1 MIVYNNGALY
11 LARSSVQW
19 AEKQGLPH
27 GVKWNRTVWGAESQ
41 IDMVEWKVNTHKIA
55 MFIFEWLF
63 MFVVPR
69 LVTKIGGPKKKKIV
83 GIEEKNRKIQ
93 DVAWG
98 FFSD

>member
-41 IDMVEWKVNTHKIA
+41 IDMVE
-55 MFIFEWLF
+55 
-63 MFVVPR
+63 
-69 LVTKIGGPKKKKIV
+69 
-83 GIEEKNRKIQ
+83 
-93 DVAWG
+93 
-98 FFSD
+98 